1 MSRLL
6 LAAAAAALTPAAA
19 LAHAQP
25 GAAAGFVSGF
35 LHPFLGPDHLVA
47 MVAVGLW
54 GAQLGQPLLIA
65 LPIAFPLVM
74 ALGAVVGVA
83 GVDIPLALL
92 GAPLSAIALG
102 LAVALALRPPAWV
115 AVLAV
120 SVFAIYHGHAHGAE
134 LPPAESPIT
143 YGIGFVTAT
152 GLLHLTGVGIGALAE
167 NRSWGDRA
175 LRAMG
180 GVVAA
185 VGAAF
190 TAILAAGAA

>member
-54 GAQLGQPLLIA
+54 GAQLGQPLLVA

-175 LRAMG
+175 MRAMG

-190 TAILAAGAA
+190 TAILAVGAA